1 MSNDVVIVSTARTPI
16 GTSYK
21 GSLVGMDAYQLAEV
35 AIAAALD
42 RSGVPASEVED
53 MGFGESMQGGGNI
66 GRNVAIRLG
75 MTGLPGVATQRWCAS
90 AMAGVQWVAANI
102 AAGMIDVGLGGG
114 AESMSTAPQGQKTGP
129 DGEPAFWLPPANE
142 ETELAPPFNMA
153 LTVGD
158 NAARIAGV
166 TREEADAWALESHR
180 RAVTAI
186 DEGRFD
192 RELAPV
198 TLPDG
203 SLFEVDE
210 HPRRNS
216 SLEKL
221 ASLPVINPLVE
232 GAVTTAGNSS
242 GLNDA
247 AAAVV
252 MCSADYAAAH
262 GLTPLARIIGWA
274 SAAVPP
280 EETGLAPIQA
290 LPKAVSRAGL
300 SLDDLASVEINE
312 AFASMAVA
320 CTRELGLD
328 HEKVNVNGSGC
339 SLGHPIGAT
348 GARMLVTM
356 VHELERTDARFG
368 AVAMCAAGGMG
379 SATVIERL

>member
-1 MSNDVVIVSTARTPI
+1 M
-16 GTSYK
+16 
-21 GSLVGMDAYQLAEV
+21 
-35 AIAAALD
+35 
-42 RSGVPASEVED
+42 
-53 MGFGESMQGGGNI
+53 
-66 GRNVAIRLG
+66 
-75 MTGLPGVATQRWCAS
+75 
-90 AMAGVQWVAANI
+90 
-102 AAGMIDVGLGGG
+102 
-114 AESMSTAPQGQKTGP
+114 
-129 DGEPAFWLPPANE
+129 
-142 ETELAPPFNMA
+142 
-153 LTVGD
+153 
-158 NAARIAGV
+158 
-166 TREEADAWALESHR
+166 
-180 RAVTAI
+180 
-186 DEGRFD
+186 
-192 RELAPV
+192 
-198 TLPDG
+198 
-203 SLFEVDE
+203 DE

-247 AAAVV
+247 AAAMV

-290 LPKAVSRAGL
+290 LPRAVSKAGL

-328 HEKVNVNGSGC
+328 HDKVNVNGSGC

>member
-35 AIAAALD
+35 AMAAALD
-42 RSGVPASEVED
+42 RSGVPASEIED
-53 MGFGESMQGGGNI
+53 IGFGESMQGGGNI

-90 AMAGVQWVAANI
+90 AMAGVQWIAANI

-129 DGEPAFWLPPANE
+129 DGEHVFWLPPANE

-166 TREEADAWALESHR
+166 TREEADAWAFESHR

-186 DEGRFD
+186 DEDRFA

-203 SLFEVDE
+203 STFDVDE

-216 SLEKL
+216 SPEKL

-247 AAAVV
+247 AAAMV

-290 LPKAVSRAGL
+290 LPKAVSKAGL
-300 SLDDLASVEINE
+300 SLGDLASVEINE

-328 HEKVNVNGSGC
+328 HDRVNVNGSGC